1 MTLNSLGHIQTPID
15 ILILTAQVQDQTKK
29 DNVWQGLVKSLKT
42 FISSQNNQIKNN
54 LHNELNHVHTKMDRI
69 QDEIK
74 ELKQMIIA

>member
-54 LHNELNHVHTKMDRI
+54 LHNELNHVHTKMDKI